1 MWLASAERKWTL
13 LFKPLLLRSSASALL
28 LNKHL
33 QFILSFEEIYEF
45 LHWCGFGFF
54 FVGFFFGFF
63 FFSFLI
69 CLNTISPSAPY
80 KIQGI
85 CEMCMQRENFNC
97 VSLSFLIEITSLLV
111 PVVSWHAKWSR
122 YMCLMYCLLVVCKV
136 LYLCN
141 ALAVQVQNQSLF
153 LAAFRGHFNAIWV
166 THPKAV

>member
-45 LHWCGFGFF
+45 LHWRGGVFCW
-54 FVGFFFGFF
+54 VLVLF
-63 FFSFLI
+63 FFSASWFAW
-69 CLNTISPSAPY
+69 TPSAPY
-80 KIQGI
+80 KMQGI

-97 VSLSFLIEITSLLV
+97 ISLSFLIKITSLFV
-111 PVVSWHAKWSR
+111 PVVSWHVKWSR

-141 ALAVQVQNQSLF
+141 ALAVQVQSQSLF
-153 LAAFRGHFNAIWV
+153 LAAFRGYFNTKWV
-166 THPKAV
+166 IYPNAV